1 MKLLTSF
8 TALVLSAVLSLTAS
22 GVQALPA
29 ATPAP
34 ETQTVPAQEEAA
46 EEASAE
52 EAETDPEPEEHP
64 IADGAREIIENYL
77 SEHRLGQKQIAVGWR
92 DIRSGEEY
100 YFNPDTNF
108 YGASLYKLALNMYFA
123 EQVSAGEMDWDSL
136 VSGAKLDVLMTGSL
150 EESNNNYSYALTRYF
165 GSYRKFRIRTSYLY
179 GMTPEETMADRRYL
193 RDSWITPRRMITCLQ
208 TLYDEPDRF
217 PRVTMH
223 LFRAQPGRYFRWFE
237 DRWPIAQK
245 YGYLRISLMEIS
257 TAGIVYVPER
267 PFLLVVLTHGAPR
280 AEEAIG
286 QLCALLG
293 DYALTL
299 IEPKPSLSR

>member
-1 MKLLTSF
+1 MKLKTTL
-8 TALVLSAVLSLTAS
+8 TALLLSAVLTLTAS
-22 GVQALPA
+22 GAAAPSPSPEPLIEEEETVLPMEETEALPGA
-29 ATPAP
+29 
-34 ETQTVPAQEEAA
+34 
-46 EEASAE
+46 
-52 EAETDPEPEEHP
+52 HP
-64 IADGAREIIENYL
+64 IADGAREIIETFL
-77 SEHRLGQKQIAVGWR
+77 AEQGITSKQIAVGWR
-92 DIRSGEEY
+92 DLRSGEEY

-108 YGASLYKLALNMYFA
+108 YGASLYKVALNMYFA
-123 EQVSAGEMDWDSL
+123 ERVAAGEMDWDTLIS
-136 VSGAKLDVLMTGSL
+136 SGRLDVLMTGSL
-150 EESNNNYSYALTRYF
+150 EESNNSYSYTLTRYF

-208 TLYDEPDRF
+208 TLYNEPDRF

-245 YGYLRISLMEIS
+245 YGYYRISWLEIS

-267 PFLLVVLTHGAPR
+267 PFLLVVLTHGAPM
-280 AEEAIG
+280 AEENIG
-286 QLCALLG
+286 RLCTLMG

-299 IEPKPSLSR
+299 IEQKPSLSR